1 MLPLLGEPMTR
12 SARFGIVPAAGVGS
26 RLSPYRAPKELIQ
39 IGYRAAG
46 GRLLP
51 KAAIEH
57 ILTAMHGGGV
67 DQAIVVLSP
76 TKGEVFRYLGAGRH
90 LDLDLAYLCQETPH
104 GMPHAL
110 DLGYPYL
117 AGKTVCMGMP
127 DTILEPPDCF
137 ARLFDFHEATGAD
150 LSLGVFPTDQ
160 ARSLA
165 PVVIEPG
172 SHRVLAV
179 VDKPQ
184 IPPADNTWGIAV
196 WSGAFTELLHAHVAA
211 SGPDRGR
218 ESVLSDVFAAAVT
231 AGLGVRALSF
241 DAGRFHDI
249 GTPSGVVRIRAA
261 LESSFAATEGRRI

>member
-1 MLPLLGEPMTR
+1 MTT

-39 IGYRAAG
+39 IGYRSVG

-57 ILTAMHGGGV
+57 VLTAMRDGGV
-67 DQAIVVLSP
+67 DQALVVLSP
-76 TKGEVFRYLGAGRH
+76 AKGEVFRYLGSGRH
-90 LDLDLAYLCQETPH
+90 LGLDLAYLCQETPR

-110 DLGYPYL
+110 DLAHPYL
-117 AGKTVCMGMP
+117 AGETVCMGMP

-137 ARLFDFHEATGAD
+137 ARLFAFHEETRAD

-165 PVVIEPG
+165 PVVLEPG

-184 IPPADNTWGIAV
+184 VPPAQNTWGIAV
-196 WSGAFTELLHAHVAA
+196 WSGAFTELLHDHVAA
-211 SGPDRGR
+211 AGAEDGR
-218 ESVLSDVFAAAVT
+218 ESVLSDVFAEAVA
-231 AGLGVRALSF
+231 AGLRVHALCF
-241 DAGRFHDI
+241 EAGRFHDI

-261 LESSFAATEGRRI
+261 LENAPAAAAAPARPGRRP

>member
-1 MLPLLGEPMTR
+1 MT
-12 SARFGIVPAAGVGS
+12 STPRFGIVPAAGVGS

-39 IGYRAAG
+39 IGYRSAED
-46 GRLLP
+46 RWVP

-57 ILTAMHGGGV
+57 ILTAMHDGGV
-67 DQAIVVLSP
+67 GQALVVLSP
-76 TKGEVFRYLGAGRH
+76 TKGEVFRYLGSGRH
-90 LDLDLAYLCQETPH
+90 LGLDLAYLCQETPL
-104 GMPHAL
+104 GMPYAL

-117 AGKTVCMGMP
+117 AGETVCMGMP
-127 DTILEPPDCF
+127 DTILEPADCF

-165 PVVIEPG
+165 PVVVAPG

-184 IPPADNTWGIAV
+184 DPPAQNTWGIAV
-196 WSGAFTELLHAHVAA
+196 WSGAFTELLHEHVAA
-211 SGPDRGR
+211 AVPERGR

-231 AGLGVRALSF
+231 AGLRVHALSF